1 VAIVAVITAPVL
13 PVAGCEMVMLPCPT
27 VKVRAAGVLN
37 VLRAGVDRT
46 DPPLKI
52 GDRAGVV
59 RVICAGLVSICA
71 VVMVAPLEKVV
82 RAVTADPVVPVQV
95 VADPIVIMFP
105 NSVIVLGVIFK
116 MTVLLGMPVVPAPLI

>member
-1 VAIVAVITAPVL
+1 
-13 PVAGCEMVMLPCPT
+13 MVMVPCPT
-27 VKVRAAGVLN
+27 VKVWAEGLLN
-37 VLRAGVDRT
+37 VLRAGLART
-46 DPPLKI
+46 VPPLEI
-52 GDRAGVV
+52 GVKAGLV
-59 RVICAGLVSICA
+59 RVTCAGLVRICA

-105 NSVIVLGVIFK
+105 NSVIVLGVIDK